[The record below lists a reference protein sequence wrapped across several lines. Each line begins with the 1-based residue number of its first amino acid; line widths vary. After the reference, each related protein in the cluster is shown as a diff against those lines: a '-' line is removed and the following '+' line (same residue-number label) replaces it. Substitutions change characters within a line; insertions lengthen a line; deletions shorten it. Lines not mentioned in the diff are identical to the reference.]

1 MTEIIIMKSKF
12 WVYTIFLLFA
22 SLLFA
27 ACNPAEDK
35 KEITHTITTNKKSI
49 SIYSDSFPKSKAI
62 GKLKPGDEVF
72 HPEYTSNGMAGV
84 SLYKYGPTK
93 GYIKKEYISS
103 DTVIITHSSVLRNE
117 YDQKIIPDLDEKF
130 DKIADWYLDFFPICW
145 YSFNG

>member
-1 MTEIIIMKSKF
+1 M
-12 WVYTIFLLFA
+12 
-22 SLLFA
+22 FA

-49 SIYSDSFPKSKAI
+49 SIYSDSIPKSKAI

-117 YDQKIIPDLDEKF
+117 YDQEISRYRHWNHLH
-130 DKIADWYLDFFPICW
+130 
-145 YSFNG
+145 